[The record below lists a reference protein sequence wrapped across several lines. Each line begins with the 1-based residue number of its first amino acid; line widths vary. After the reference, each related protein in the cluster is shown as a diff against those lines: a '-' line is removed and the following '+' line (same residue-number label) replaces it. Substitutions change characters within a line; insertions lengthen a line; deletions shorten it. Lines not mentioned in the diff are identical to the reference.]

1 MSSSASAASSS
12 NRSNR
17 RDNNN
22 NDYKMKK
29 KIKKNTIL
37 LLSSLTNEMK
47 PLSLIIDT
55 DVVKNKPKS
64 YVDVPQT
71 QFQSEPFSKA
81 YEDTWFSFTKKW
93 YPIVLVGN
101 KNDGRNGW
109 IDGLIDGIHESMG
122 GWFVCMYVWMKW
134 NVYVY
139 GLVDGCNLCMD

>member
-1 MSSSASAASSS
+1 MRQFKVIVKFFPTSKVFFKIIDFKSYHCESFFDIKMSSSASASSSS

-29 KIKKNTIL
+29 KIKKNKIL

-64 YVDVPQT
+64 YVDVPLT
-71 QFQSEPFSKA
+71 QCQSEPFSKA

-93 YPIVLVGN
+93 YPVVLVGN
-101 KNDGRNGW
+101 DK
-109 IDGLIDGIHESMG
+109 LYIHKCVS
-122 GWFVCMYVWMKW
+122 K
-134 NVYVY
+134 
-139 GLVDGCNLCMD
+139 